1 MPASESPHNQLG
13 PVDRFIDRHIGRSP
27 ADTAKMLATLGVDSL
42 DQLIDETIPKSIRM
56 SGELQ
61 LGEPRTETESM
72 LDLKR
77 LAAKNSVFR
86 SYIGLGY
93 YGTITPPVVLRTIFE
108 NPGWYTQY
116 TPYQA
121 EISQG
126 RLEALLNFQTMVT
139 DLTGLPVA
147 NASLLDE
154 GTAAAEAMTLCRR
167 MQPRRKDADLFLVA
181 DSVHPQTIE
190 VVRTRATPLGIEV
203 VVADPDQ
210 FAYSEH
216 VFGVLLQHPA
226 TDGALLDLDTHC
238 ARAHEAGAMVVVATD
253 LLSLTLLKPP
263 GESGADVAVGCSQR
277 FGVPLFFGGPHA
289 GFMSATEDC
298 LRKLPGRIIGMSKD
312 TAGNPALRMALQTR
326 EQHIRRDRAT
336 SNICTAQVLLAVGAS
351 MYAVYHG
358 PERLRAIA
366 KKLHLQAGMLAGA
379 LSALGHTVRHDSFFD
394 TLRVAPSSGDS
405 NEILKRCEQHGINLR
420 PYPDGDLGIAL
431 DETVGAQDLQDLF
444 VCFGGQA
451 GGFDLQTAPA
461 ARFELPPA
469 MRRTSTFLE
478 HPVFNSYSTEHEF
491 LRYVKRLESRDL
503 SLTTSMISLGSCT
516 MKLSAAAQMYP
527 ISQPGFKDIHPF
539 APAGQTTGY
548 HELMQDLAGWL
559 AEITGFDSCSL
570 QPNAGSQGEYAG
582 LMTIRAYHHSR
593 GDDNR
598 DVCLIPASAHGT
610 NPASAVLAGMRVVTV
625 RCDERGNIDLTD
637 LEKQAETHRD
647 RLSAIM
653 VTYPST
659 HGVFEE
665 SIRALCGII
674 HDRGGQVYLDGANM
688 NAMVGLCRPGDLG
701 ADVCHLNLHKTFAIP
716 HGGGGP
722 GVGPICTA
730 RHLSPFL
737 PGHPLVKTG
746 GEQAVS
752 AVSSAPF
759 GSPGVLPITWAYIA
773 LLGASGLKEAT
784 RSAILNANYVAHRL
798 DPHFP
803 VLYRGQ
809 QGRIAHECIVDV
821 REISSR
827 SGIDIDDVAKRLMD
841 YGYHSPTMSFPV
853 AGTLMIEPTESESLR
868 ELDRFCDALISI
880 RAEIRDVEEGRCEAH
895 ASVLKGAPHT
905 ARAVTRDVWDR
916 SYGRELAAFPSP
928 WSREHK
934 FWPAV
939 GRVDNVLGDRQPCC
953 SWDPDFD
960 QCES

>member
-1 MPASESPHNQLG
+1 
-13 PVDRFIDRHIGRSP
+13 
-27 ADTAKMLATLGVDSL
+27 
-42 DQLIDETIPKSIRM
+42 
-56 SGELQ
+56 
-61 LGEPRTETESM
+61 
-72 LDLKR
+72 
-77 LAAKNSVFR
+77 
-86 SYIGLGY
+86 
-93 YGTITPPVVLRTIFE
+93 
-108 NPGWYTQY
+108 
-116 TPYQA
+116 
-121 EISQG
+121 
-126 RLEALLNFQTMVT
+126 
-139 DLTGLPVA
+139 
-147 NASLLDE
+147 
-154 GTAAAEAMTLCRR
+154 
-167 MQPRRKDADLFLVA
+167 
-181 DSVHPQTIE
+181 
-190 VVRTRATPLGIEV
+190 
-203 VVADPDQ
+203 
-210 FAYSEH
+210 
-216 VFGVLLQHPA
+216 
-226 TDGALLDLDTHC
+226 
-238 ARAHEAGAMVVVATD
+238 
-253 LLSLTLLKPP
+253 
-263 GESGADVAVGCSQR
+263 
-277 FGVPLFFGGPHA
+277 PLFHGGPHA
-289 GFMSATEDC
+289 GFMAASEDC

-312 TAGNPALRMALQTR
+312 SAGNPALRMALQTR

-336 SNICTAQVLLAVGAS
+336 SNICTAQVLLAVAAS

-366 KKLHLQAGMLAGA
+366 RKVHLQAGLLAGA
-379 LSALGHTVRHDSFFD
+379 LSDLGHTLRHEAFFD
-394 TLRVAPSSGDS
+394 TLRITPAKGDAS
-405 NEILKRCEQHGINLR
+405 KILARCERHGINLR
-420 PYPDGDLGIAL
+420 LYPDGDLGVAL
-431 DETVGAQDLQDLF
+431 DETVSEQDLRDLF
-444 VCFGGQA
+444 VCFGGLEE
-451 GGFDLQTAPA
+451 GLDLESLSLFD
-461 ARFELPPA
+461 LPPA
-469 MRRTSTFLE
+469 MRRTSPFLE

-516 MKLSAAAQMYP
+516 MKLSAAAQMLP
-527 ISQPGFKDIHPF
+527 ISLPGFKDIHPF
-539 APAGQTTGY
+539 APSGQTTGY
-548 HELMQDLAGWL
+548 RQLMRDLEEWL
-559 AEITGFDSCSL
+559 AEITGLDSCSL

-582 LMTIRAYHHSR
+582 LLTIRAYHHSR
-593 GDDNR
+593 GDDGR

-625 RCDERGNIDLTD
+625 RCDGQGNIDLAD
-637 LEKQAETHRD
+637 LEKQADTHRD
-647 RLSAIM
+647 RLAAVM

-665 SIRALCGII
+665 SIRRLCAVV
-674 HDRGGQVYLDGANM
+674 HERGGQVYLDGANM

-730 RHLSPFL
+730 KHLSPFL
-737 PGHPLVKTG
+737 PGHPVVKTG

-759 GSPGVLPITWAYIA
+759 GSPGVLPITWAYIT
-773 LLGASGLKEAT
+773 LLGAAGLKEAT

-809 QGRIAHECIVDV
+809 HGRIAHECIVDV
-821 REISSR
+821 RDVSSS

-880 RAEIRDVEEGRCEAH
+880 RAEIRDVEEDRFEAH

-905 ARAVTRDVWDR
+905 ARAVTQDSWDR
-916 SYGRELAAFPSP
+916 AYGRELAAYPSA
-928 WSREHK
+928 WTREHK

-953 SWDPDFD
+953 SWLPDPGHA
-960 QCES
+960 EE